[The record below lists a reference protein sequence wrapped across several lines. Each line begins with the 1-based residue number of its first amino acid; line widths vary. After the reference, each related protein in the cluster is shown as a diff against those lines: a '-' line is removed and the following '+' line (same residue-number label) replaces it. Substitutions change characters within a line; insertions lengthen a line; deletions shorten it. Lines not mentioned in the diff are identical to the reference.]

1 MKGNM
6 ISAARKLHVIEE
18 VLKVKSEAI
27 LSEVEAVLK
36 KTSKPDKTRKLS
48 EKYAGSLQLTD
59 KQYADFQNQINQSR
73 SGWGKNI

>member
-1 MKGNM
+1 M
-6 ISAARKLHVIEE
+6 ISEARKLHIIEE
-18 VLKVKSEAI
+18 LLKVKSETI

-36 KTSKPDKTRKLS
+36 KTSQPDKTKKLS

-73 SGWGKNI
+73 SEWERNI